1 MRTIAA
7 YLPAIACGG
16 MMLLV
21 CVPMMLSHKRH
32 TANDQNASPQD
43 IRELREEIAFLKAE
57 RALEGKSEA
66 SLNG

>member
-1 MRTIAA
+1 
-7 YLPAIACGG
+7 